1 VTQASTA
8 PAPPVSADTP
18 VSAGRR
24 ATGVLFALVAG
35 VALAVQSRI
44 NGELSVRLDDPIG
57 AAVVSFG
64 SGLLVLAALV
74 PLLPAGRAGL
84 RRLRD
89 ALRGRRIRPLQCI
102 GGICGGFLVAVQG
115 LTVPTLGVAVFIVA
129 LVAGQSSSSLLV
141 DRAGAGP
148 AGPQPVTTPRLTGAV
163 LTVGAVLLAVGD
175 RLGHPSALALAVL
188 PLLAGVGIA
197 WQQAVNG
204 HVRVVSGS
212 AMVAGLVNF
221 VMGTSVLVVAL
232 AVSVCVRGLPDRLPT
247 GPWWLYLGGCLGILF
262 IAVGAAVVRFTGV
275 LLLGLGMIA
284 GQVTGALLL
293 DELVPGAAGR
303 PGWNTLLG
311 AVLTLAAVGV
321 AVLPAGRP
329 KGAQRSVRVVS
340 GP

>member
-1 VTQASTA
+1 M
-8 PAPPVSADTP
+8 
-18 VSAGRR
+18 
-24 ATGVLFALVAG
+24 LFALVAG

-44 NGELSVRLDDPIG
+44 NGELSIRLDDPIG

-64 SGLLVLAALV
+64 SGLLVLAVLV

-84 RRLRD
+84 RHLRD
-89 ALRGRRIRPLQCI
+89 GLRGRRIRPHQCI
-102 GGICGGFLVAVQG
+102 GGMCGGFLVALQG

-141 DRAGAGP
+141 DRAGVGP
-148 AGPQPVTTPRLTGAV
+148 AGRQPVTTPRLAGSV
-163 LTVGAVLLAVGD
+163 LTICAVLLAVGD

-221 VMGTSVLVVAL
+221 AMGTSVLLVAL
-232 AVSVCVRGLPDRLPT
+232 VVSVCVRGLPRALPS
-247 GPWWLYLGGCLGILF
+247 GPWWLYIGGVLGILF
-262 IAVGAAVVRFTGV
+262 IAVGAAVVRYTGV

-284 GQVTGALLL
+284 GQVTGALLV
-293 DELVPGAAGR
+293 DEIVPAAAGR

-311 AVLTLAAVGV
+311 AALTLVAVGV
-321 AVLPAGRP
+321 AVLPARRPRGALSGR
-329 KGAQRSVRVVS
+329 
-340 GP
+340 

>member
-1 VTQASTA
+1 MTQISTA
-8 PAPPVSADTP
+8 LPA

-24 ATGVLFALVAG
+24 AGGVGLAVVAG

-44 NGELSVRLDDPIG
+44 NGELAVRLGDPIG
-57 AAVVSFG
+57 AATVSFG
-64 SGLLVLAALV
+64 SGLLLLAVLV

-84 RRLRD
+84 GHLRT
-89 ALRGRRIRPLQCI
+89 ALREGRIRPWQCV
-102 GGICGGFLVAVQG
+102 GGMCGGFLVATQG

-148 AGPQPVTTPRLTGAV
+148 GGPQPVTTPRLAGAV

-175 RLGHPSALALAVL
+175 RIGHPSALALAVL
-188 PLLAGVGIA
+188 PLAAGVGIA

-221 VMGTSVLVVAL
+221 VAGTAVLLVAF
-232 AVSVCVRGLPDRLPT
+232 AVSVALGGFPDHLPR
-247 GPWWLYLGGCLGILF
+247 GPWWLYVGGTLGIAF
-262 IAVGAAVVRFTGV
+262 IAMGAAVVRYTGV

-284 GQVTGALLL
+284 GQVTGALLV
-293 DELVPGAAGR
+293 DEIVPGPAGR
-303 PGWNTLLG
+303 PGWNTALG
-311 AVLTLAAVGV
+311 AVLTLV
-321 AVLPAGRP
+321 AVAVAVVPARRVRARLP
-329 KGAQRSVRVVS
+329 
-340 GP
+340 